1 VPFIRPLPDDEV
13 TGAVAEAYKAD
24 LAEDGYVS
32 NVSRAFSH
40 RPDALAAW
48 IGLKDAVTSSM
59 DRRRYELVTIAAARR
74 VRSSYCMLAH
84 GSVLASAF
92 FDADQVRDIALDHHA
107 AGLDEVDVA
116 VMDLADKVAAVMD
129 LADKVAADA
138 SSVTQADVD
147 RLRELG
153 LSDAD
158 VFDVVA
164 AAAMRCFFTKVVDGL
179 GFQPDSAYAE
189 LDEHLRRALV
199 VGRPIEEP
207 G

>member
-1 VPFIRPLPDDEV
+1 MPFIRPLPDDEV
-13 TGAVAEAYKAD
+13 TGAVAEAYEAD

-40 RPDALAAW
+40 RPEVLAAW
-48 IGLKDAVTSSM
+48 IGLKDAVSSSM

-92 FDADQVRDIALDHHA
+92 YDTGQVRDIALDHHA

-116 VMDLADKVAAVMD
+116 VKD

-138 SSVTQADVD
+138 ASVTQADVD

-153 LSDAD
+153 LSDAE

-164 AAAMRCFFTKVVDGL
+164 AAAMRCFFTKIVDGL
-179 GFQPDSAYAE
+179 GFQPDAAYAE
-189 LDEHLRRALV
+189 LDDGLREALV
-199 VGRPIEEP
+199 VGRPIEGKP
-207 G
+207 

>member
-1 VPFIRPLPDDEV
+1 MPFIRPLPDEEV
-13 TGAVAEAYKAD
+13 TGAVAEAYEAD
-24 LAEDGYVS
+24 LTQDGYVS
-32 NVSRAFSH
+32 NVSRTFSH

-48 IGLKDAVTSSM
+48 IVLKDAVTSTM

-92 FDADQVRDIALDHHA
+92 YDTDQVKNIALDHHA
-107 AGLDEVDVA
+107 ADLDDVDVA
-116 VMDLADKVAAVMD
+116 VMDLAE
-129 LADKVAADA
+129 KVAADA
-138 SSVTQADVD
+138 SSVTQVDVD

-153 LSDAD
+153 LSDAE

-179 GFQPDSAYAE
+179 GFQPDSAYTE
-189 LDEHLRRALV
+189 LDEGLRRALV
-199 VGRPIEEP
+199 VGRPIEST
-207 G
+207 

>member
-1 VPFIRPLPDDEV
+1 MPFIRPLPDDEV
-13 TGAVAEAYKAD
+13 TGAVAEAYEAD
-24 LAEDGYVS
+24 LADDGYIS

-48 IGLKDAVTSSM
+48 IGLKDAVTSPM

-92 FDADQVRDIALDHHA
+92 YDAEQVRDIALDHHT

-116 VMDLADKVAAVMD
+116 VMDLADKVAAD
-129 LADKVAADA
+129 AASVA
-138 SSVTQADVD
+138 QADLD

-153 LSDAD
+153 LSDAE

-164 AAAMRCFFTKVVDGL
+164 AAALRCFFTKVVDGL
-179 GFQPDSAYAE
+179 GFQPDAAYGE
-189 LDEHLRRALV
+189 LEDRLREALV
-199 VGRPIEEP
+199 VGRPIE
-207 G
+207 GS

>member
-1 VPFIRPLPDDEV
+1 VPFIRPLRDDEV

-32 NVSRAFSH
+32 NVSRTFSH

-48 IGLKDAVTSSM
+48 IGLKDALTSTM

-84 GSVLASAF
+84 GNVLADKF
-92 FDADQVRDIALDHHA
+92 YDADRVREIALDHHA

-116 VMDLADKVAAVMD
+116 VMDLADKVAS
-129 LADKVAADA
+129 DA

-153 LSDAD
+153 LSDAE

-164 AAAMRCFFTKVVDGL
+164 ASAMRCFFTKIVDGL
-179 GFQPDSAYAE
+179 GFQPDAAYRE
-189 LDEHLRRALV
+189 LDESLREALV
-199 VGRPIEEP
+199 VGRPIERT
-207 G
+207 

>member
-32 NVSRAFSH
+32 NVSRTFSH

-48 IGLKDAVTSSM
+48 IGLKDALTSTM

-84 GSVLASAF
+84 GNVLADKF
-92 FDADQVRDIALDHHA
+92 YDADRVREIALDHHA

-116 VMDLADKVAAVMD
+116 VMDLADKVAS
-129 LADKVAADA
+129 DA

-153 LSDAD
+153 LSDAE

-164 AAAMRCFFTKVVDGL
+164 ASAMRCFFTKIVDGL
-179 GFQPDSAYAE
+179 GFQPDAAYRE
-189 LDEHLRRALV
+189 LDESLREALV
-199 VGRPIEEP
+199 VGRPIERT
-207 G
+207 

>member
-13 TGAVAEAYKAD
+13 TGAVAEAYEAD
-24 LAEDGYVS
+24 LADNGYVS
-32 NVSRAFSH
+32 NVSRTFSH

-48 IGLKDAVTSSM
+48 ISLKDAVTSTM

-84 GSVLASAF
+84 GSLLASAF
-92 FDADQVRDIALDHHA
+92 YGAEQVRDIALDHHA
-107 AGLDEVDVA
+107 AGLDDVDV
-116 VMDLADKVAAVMD
+116 AVMD

-153 LSDAD
+153 LSDAE

-164 AAAMRCFFTKVVDGL
+164 AAALRCFLTKVVDGL
-179 GFQPDSAYAE
+179 GFQPDAAYGE
-189 LDEHLRRALV
+189 LDDRLREALV
-199 VGRPIEEP
+199 VGRPIE
-207 G
+207 GSAS

>member
-13 TGAVAEAYKAD
+13 TGAAAEAYESD

-32 NVSRAFSH
+32 NVSRTFSH
-40 RPDALAAW
+40 RPEVLAAW

-84 GSVLASAF
+84 GDVLATRF
-92 FDADQVRDIALDHHA
+92 YDTEQVRGIALDHHT

-116 VMDLADKVAAVMD
+116 LMD

-138 SSVTQADVD
+138 SSITQGDVD
-147 RLRELG
+147 RLRDLG
-153 LSDAD
+153 LTDAE

-164 AAAMRCFFTKVVDGL
+164 AAAMRCFFTKIVDGL
-179 GFQPDSAYAE
+179 GFQPDAAYGE
-189 LDEHLRRALV
+189 LDAALREALV

-207 G
+207 M

>member
-1 VPFIRPLPDDEV
+1 VPFIRPLPDEEV
-13 TGAVAEAYKAD
+13 TGAVAEAYEAD
-24 LAEDGYVS
+24 LTQDGYVS
-32 NVSRAFSH
+32 NVSRTFSH

-48 IGLKDAVTSSM
+48 IGLKDAVTSTM

-92 FDADQVRDIALDHHA
+92 YDTDQVKNIALDHHA
-107 AGLDEVDVA
+107 ADLDDVDV
-116 VMDLADKVAAVMD
+116 AVMD

-138 SSVTQADVD
+138 SSVTQVDVD

-153 LSDAD
+153 LSDAE

-179 GFQPDSAYAE
+179 GFQPDSAYTE
-189 LDEHLRRALV
+189 LDEGLRRALV
-199 VGRPIEEP
+199 VGRPIEST
-207 G
+207 

>member
-1 VPFIRPLPDDEV
+1 VPFIRPLPDEEV
-13 TGAVAEAYKAD
+13 TGAVAEAYEAD
-24 LAEDGYVS
+24 LTQDGYVS
-32 NVSRAFSH
+32 NVSRTFSH

-48 IGLKDAVTSSM
+48 IGLKDAVTRTM

-92 FDADQVRDIALDHHA
+92 YDTDQVKDIALDHHA
-107 AGLDEVDVA
+107 ADLDDVDV
-116 VMDLADKVAAVMD
+116 AVMD

-147 RLRELG
+147 RLRALG
-153 LSDAD
+153 LSDAE

-179 GFQPDSAYAE
+179 GFQPDSAYTE
-189 LDEHLRRALV
+189 LDEGLRRALV
-199 VGRPIEEP
+199 VGRPIEST
-207 G
+207 

>member
-32 NVSRAFSH
+32 NVSRTFSH

-48 IGLKDAVTSSM
+48 IGLKDALTSTM

-84 GSVLASAF
+84 GNVLADKF
-92 FDADQVRDIALDHHA
+92 YDADRVREIALDHHA

-116 VMDLADKVAAVMD
+116 VMDLADKVAS
-129 LADKVAADA
+129 DA

-153 LSDAD
+153 LSDAE

-164 AAAMRCFFTKVVDGL
+164 ASAMRCFFTKIVDGL
-179 GFQPDSAYAE
+179 GFQPDAAYRE
-189 LDEHLRRALV
+189 LDESLREALV
-199 VGRPIEEP
+199 VGRPIE
-207 G
+207 GT

>member
-24 LAEDGYVS
+24 LADDGYVS

-48 IGLKDAVTSSM
+48 IGLKDAVTSTM

-84 GSVLASAF
+84 GNVLADKF
-92 FDADQVRDIALDHHA
+92 YDADRVREIALDHHA

-116 VMDLADKVAAVMD
+116 VMDLADKVAS
-129 LADKVAADA
+129 DA

-153 LSDAD
+153 LSDAE

-164 AAAMRCFFTKVVDGL
+164 ASAMRCFFTKIVDGL
-179 GFQPDSAYAE
+179 GFQPDAAYRE
-189 LDEHLRRALV
+189 LDESLREALV
-199 VGRPIEEP
+199 VGRPIERT
-207 G
+207 